1 MTVMPSA
8 GSTNGGKARRGLG
21 GSRRHRND
29 QTRNK
34 HQTTSC
40 RRIAYPLF
48 PLTVSKSSVD
58 TIQYNI
64 SADQGAL
71 SGHLSAFH
79 RPKTAEAKI
88 GIMPTTSERR
98 RLVDNSAAAYEEPL
112 TPTVKRA
119 LLALVI
125 LFHVGG
131 GWALTQVEP
140 VKLVVGEIAPME
152 VRMVPA
158 EQLAQPDVPLDEPP
172 PLPELKPP
180 PPDLATVVEPP
191 PPDLPPPVFP
201 VEAPPPPPPPEPEK
215 PKPPPPK
222 PVQKRPPTPQ
232 APVDAQPQQA
242 APAAPAA
249 PKTVSASQLGY
260 VVPPNP
266 IYPARSRKAGEQG
279 NAVVRVLVDVTGRP
293 AQVSLQTSSG
303 HPELDQSALSAVRA
317 AQFRP
322 YAEGGVAQAVW
333 VLVPINF
340 VLR

>member
-1 MTVMPSA
+1 
-8 GSTNGGKARRGLG
+8 
-21 GSRRHRND
+21 
-29 QTRNK
+29 
-34 HQTTSC
+34 
-40 RRIAYPLF
+40 
-48 PLTVSKSSVD
+48 VSDASPP
-58 TIQYNI
+58 II
-64 SADQGAL
+64 
-71 SGHLSAFH
+71 
-79 RPKTAEAKI
+79 P
-88 GIMPTTSERR
+88 
-98 RLVDNSAAAYEEPL
+98 RLRDEITETYKEPL
-112 TPTVKRA
+112 TPTIKRG

-125 LFHVGG
+125 FFHVGG

-140 VKLVVGEIAPME
+140 VKLIVGDVAPME

-158 EQLAQPDVPLDEPP
+158 EQAAQPDPPLDEPP
-172 PLPELKPP
+172 PLPDVPP
-180 PPDLATVVEPP
+180 PPPELATVIEPP

-260 VVPPNP
+260 LVAPNP

-279 NAVVRVLVDVTGRP
+279 NVMIRVLVDLTGRP

>member
-1 MTVMPSA
+1 VNA
-8 GSTNGGKARRGLG
+8 
-21 GSRRHRND
+21 
-29 QTRNK
+29 
-34 HQTTSC
+34 
-40 RRIAYPLF
+40 
-48 PLTVSKSSVD
+48 D
-58 TIQYNI
+58 TPPVI
-64 SADQGAL
+64 
-71 SGHLSAFH
+71 
-79 RPKTAEAKI
+79 P
-88 GIMPTTSERR
+88 
-98 RLVDNSAAAYEEPL
+98 RLRDEITETYKEPL

-125 LFHVGG
+125 FFHVGG

-140 VKLVVGEIAPME
+140 VKLVVGDIAPME

-158 EQLAQPDVPLDEPP
+158 EQQAQPDPPLDEPP
-172 PLPELKPP
+172 PLPDVPP
-180 PPDLATVVEPP
+180 PPPELATMVEPP

-201 VEAPPPPPPPEPEK
+201 VEAPPPPPPPQPEK

-232 APVDAQPQQA
+232 APVEAQPQQA

-249 PKTVSASQLGY
+249 PRTVSASQLGY
-260 VVPPNP
+260 IVAPNP

-279 NAVVRVLVDVTGRP
+279 NVMVRVLVDVTGRP

-322 YAEGGVAQAVW
+322 YAEGGLTQAVW

>member
-1 MTVMPSA
+1 M
-8 GSTNGGKARRGLG
+8 
-21 GSRRHRND
+21 ND
-29 QTRNK
+29 DAPPAIPRLRDEIT
-34 HQTTSC
+34 
-40 RRIAYPLF
+40 
-48 PLTVSKSSVD
+48 
-58 TIQYNI
+58 
-64 SADQGAL
+64 
-71 SGHLSAFH
+71 
-79 RPKTAEAKI
+79 
-88 GIMPTTSERR
+88 PT
-98 RLVDNSAAAYEEPL
+98 YKEPL

-125 LFHVGG
+125 FFHVGG

-140 VKLVVGEIAPME
+140 VKLIVGDIAPME
-152 VRMVPA
+152 VRMVAA
-158 EQLAQPDVPLDEPP
+158 EQAAPPDPPLDEPP
-172 PLPELKPP
+172 PLPEVPP
-180 PPDLATVVEPP
+180 PPPELATMVEPP

-201 VEAPPPPPPPEPEK
+201 VEAPPPPPPPQPEK

-232 APVDAQPQQA
+232 APVEAQPQQA

-279 NAVVRVLVDVTGRP
+279 NVMIRVLIDVTGRP

-322 YAEGGVAQAVW
+322 YAEGGLTQAVW

>member
-1 MTVMPSA
+1 
-8 GSTNGGKARRGLG
+8 
-21 GSRRHRND
+21 
-29 QTRNK
+29 
-34 HQTTSC
+34 
-40 RRIAYPLF
+40 
-48 PLTVSKSSVD
+48 VSDD
-58 TIQYNI
+58 TPPAIPRLRDEI
-64 SADQGAL
+64 
-71 SGHLSAFH
+71 
-79 RPKTAEAKI
+79 T
-88 GIMPTTSERR
+88 PT
-98 RLVDNSAAAYEEPL
+98 YKEPL

-125 LFHVGG
+125 FFHVGG

-140 VKLVVGEIAPME
+140 VKLVVGDIAPME

-158 EQLAQPDVPLDEPP
+158 EQQAQPDPPLDEPP
-172 PLPELKPP
+172 PLPDVPP
-180 PPDLATVVEPP
+180 PPPELATMVEPP
-191 PPDLPPPVFP
+191 PPDLPPPDFP
-201 VEAPPPPPPPEPEK
+201 VEAPPPPPPPQPEK

-232 APVDAQPQQA
+232 APVEAQPQQA

-249 PKTVSASQLGY
+249 PRTVSASQLGY
-260 VVPPNP
+260 IVAPNP

-279 NAVVRVLVDVTGRP
+279 NVMVRVLVDVTGRP

-322 YAEGGVAQAVW
+322 YAEGGLTQAVW

>member
-1 MTVMPSA
+1 
-8 GSTNGGKARRGLG
+8 
-21 GSRRHRND
+21 
-29 QTRNK
+29 
-34 HQTTSC
+34 
-40 RRIAYPLF
+40 
-48 PLTVSKSSVD
+48 VSDESPPFIPRLRD
-58 TIQYNI
+58 EIT
-64 SADQGAL
+64 
-71 SGHLSAFH
+71 
-79 RPKTAEAKI
+79 
-88 GIMPTTSERR
+88 PT
-98 RLVDNSAAAYEEPL
+98 YKEPL

-125 LFHVGG
+125 FFHVGG

-140 VKLVVGEIAPME
+140 VKLVVGDIAPME
-152 VRMVPA
+152 VRMVSA
-158 EQLAQPDVPLDEPP
+158 EQPAQPDLPLDEPP
-172 PLPELKPP
+172 PLPEVKPP
-180 PPDLATVVEPP
+180 PPELATAVEPP

-201 VEAPPPPPPPEPEK
+201 VEAPPPKPPPPPEK

-222 PVQKRPPTPQ
+222 PVQKRPATPQ

-249 PKTVSASQLGY
+249 PKTVAVSQLGY
-260 VVPPNP
+260 LVPPNP
-266 IYPARSRKAGEQG
+266 IYPARARKAGEQG
-279 NAVVRVLVDVTGRP
+279 SAVVRVLVDVTGRP

-322 YAEGGVAQAVW
+322 YAEGGLAQAVW

>member
-1 MTVMPSA
+1 
-8 GSTNGGKARRGLG
+8 
-21 GSRRHRND
+21 
-29 QTRNK
+29 
-34 HQTTSC
+34 
-40 RRIAYPLF
+40 
-48 PLTVSKSSVD
+48 VSDD
-58 TIQYNI
+58 TPPAIPRLRDEI
-64 SADQGAL
+64 
-71 SGHLSAFH
+71 
-79 RPKTAEAKI
+79 T
-88 GIMPTTSERR
+88 PT
-98 RLVDNSAAAYEEPL
+98 YKEPL

-125 LFHVGG
+125 FFHVGG

-140 VKLVVGEIAPME
+140 VKLIVGDIAPME

-158 EQLAQPDVPLDEPP
+158 EQAAQPDPPLDEPP
-172 PLPELKPP
+172 PLPEVPP
-180 PPDLATVVEPP
+180 PPPELATMVEPP

-201 VEAPPPPPPPEPEK
+201 VEAPPPPPPPQPEK
-215 PKPPPPK
+215 PKPQPPQ
-222 PVQKRPPTPQ
+222 PVQKRPPVPQ
-232 APVDAQPQQA
+232 APVEAQPQQA

-279 NAVVRVLVDVTGRP
+279 NVMIRVLIDVTGRP

-322 YAEGGVAQAVW
+322 YAEGGLTQAVW

>member
-1 MTVMPSA
+1 
-8 GSTNGGKARRGLG
+8 
-21 GSRRHRND
+21 
-29 QTRNK
+29 
-34 HQTTSC
+34 
-40 RRIAYPLF
+40 
-48 PLTVSKSSVD
+48 VSDESPPAIPRMRD
-58 TIQYNI
+58 EI
-64 SADQGAL
+64 
-71 SGHLSAFH
+71 
-79 RPKTAEAKI
+79 TATYK
-88 GIMPTTSERR
+88 
-98 RLVDNSAAAYEEPL
+98 EPL

-125 LFHVGG
+125 FFHVGG

-140 VKLVVGEIAPME
+140 VKLVVGDIAPME

-158 EQLAQPDVPLDEPP
+158 EQQAQPDPPMEEPP
-172 PLPELKPP
+172 PLPEMPP
-180 PPDLATVVEPP
+180 PPELATVIDPP

-201 VEAPPPPPPPEPEK
+201 VEAPPPPPPPKPPE

-232 APVDAQPQQA
+232 APVEAQPQQA

-249 PKTVSASQLGY
+249 PKTISASQLGY

-279 NAVVRVLVDVTGRP
+279 NVMVRVLIDVTGRP

-322 YAEGGVAQAVW
+322 YAEGGLTQAVW

>member
-1 MTVMPSA
+1 MTNQSP
-8 GSTNGGKARRGLG
+8 
-21 GSRRHRND
+21 
-29 QTRNK
+29 
-34 HQTTSC
+34 
-40 RRIAYPLF
+40 P
-48 PLTVSKSSVD
+48 
-58 TIQYNI
+58 
-64 SADQGAL
+64 AL
-71 SGHLSAFH
+71 S
-79 RPKTAEAKI
+79 RMRDEITATYK
-88 GIMPTTSERR
+88 
-98 RLVDNSAAAYEEPL
+98 EPL
-112 TPTVKRA
+112 TPMVKRA

-125 LFHVGG
+125 FFHVGG

-140 VKLVVGEIAPME
+140 VKLIVGDVAPME

-158 EQLAQPDVPLDEPP
+158 EQAAQPDPPLDEPP
-172 PLPELKPP
+172 PLPEVKPP
-180 PPDLATVVEPP
+180 PPELATVIEPP

-201 VEAPPPPPPPEPEK
+201 VEAPPPPPPPQPEK

-222 PVQKRPPTPQ
+222 PVQKRPTVPQ
-232 APVDAQPQQA
+232 APVEAQPQQA

-279 NAVVRVLVDVTGRP
+279 NVMIRVLVDVTGRP
-293 AQVSLQTSSG
+293 AQVSLQTTSG

-322 YAEGGVAQAVW
+322 YAEGGLTQAVW

>member
-1 MTVMPSA
+1 
-8 GSTNGGKARRGLG
+8 
-21 GSRRHRND
+21 
-29 QTRNK
+29 
-34 HQTTSC
+34 
-40 RRIAYPLF
+40 
-48 PLTVSKSSVD
+48 VSDD
-58 TIQYNI
+58 TPPAIPRLRDEI
-64 SADQGAL
+64 
-71 SGHLSAFH
+71 
-79 RPKTAEAKI
+79 T
-88 GIMPTTSERR
+88 PT
-98 RLVDNSAAAYEEPL
+98 YKEPL

-125 LFHVGG
+125 FFHVGG

-140 VKLVVGEIAPME
+140 VKLIVGDIAPME

-158 EQLAQPDVPLDEPP
+158 EQAAQPDPPLDEPP
-172 PLPELKPP
+172 PLPEVPP
-180 PPDLATVVEPP
+180 PPPELATMVEPP

-201 VEAPPPPPPPEPEK
+201 VEAPPPPPPPQPEK

-222 PVQKRPPTPQ
+222 PVQKRPPVPQ
-232 APVDAQPQQA
+232 APVEAQPQQA

-249 PKTVSASQLGY
+249 PRTVSAAQLGY
-260 VVPPNP
+260 IVPPNP

-279 NAVVRVLVDVTGRP
+279 NVMVRVLVDVTGRP

-322 YAEGGVAQAVW
+322 YAEGGLTQAVW

>member
-1 MTVMPSA
+1 MSDQSPPFIPRLRDEITPSY
-8 GSTNGGKARRGLG
+8 K
-21 GSRRHRND
+21 
-29 QTRNK
+29 
-34 HQTTSC
+34 
-40 RRIAYPLF
+40 
-48 PLTVSKSSVD
+48 
-58 TIQYNI
+58 
-64 SADQGAL
+64 
-71 SGHLSAFH
+71 
-79 RPKTAEAKI
+79 
-88 GIMPTTSERR
+88 
-98 RLVDNSAAAYEEPL
+98 EPL

-125 LFHVGG
+125 FFHVGG

-140 VKLVVGEIAPME
+140 VKLVVGDIAPME
-152 VRMVPA
+152 VRMVSA
-158 EQLAQPDVPLDEPP
+158 EQPAQPDLPLDEPP

-180 PPDLATVVEPP
+180 PPELATAVEPP

-201 VEAPPPPPPPEPEK
+201 VEAPPPKPPPQPEK

-222 PVQKRPPTPQ
+222 PVQKQPATPQ
-232 APVDAQPQQA
+232 APVEAQPQQA

-260 VVPPNP
+260 LVPPNP
-266 IYPARSRKAGEQG
+266 IYPARARKAGEQG
-279 NAVVRVLVDVTGRP
+279 SAVVRVLVDVTGRP

-322 YAEGGVAQAVW
+322 YAEGGLAQAVW

>member
-1 MTVMPSA
+1 VTGESPPA
-8 GSTNGGKARRGLG
+8 
-21 GSRRHRND
+21 
-29 QTRNK
+29 
-34 HQTTSC
+34 
-40 RRIAYPLF
+40 IP
-48 PLTVSKSSVD
+48 
-58 TIQYNI
+58 
-64 SADQGAL
+64 
-71 SGHLSAFH
+71 
-79 RPKTAEAKI
+79 
-88 GIMPTTSERR
+88 
-98 RLVDNSAAAYEEPL
+98 RLRDEITETYKEPL

-125 LFHVGG
+125 FFHVGG

-140 VKLVVGEIAPME
+140 VKLVVGDVAPME

-158 EQLAQPDVPLDEPP
+158 EQQAQPDPPLDEPP
-172 PLPELKPP
+172 PLPEVPP
-180 PPDLATVVEPP
+180 PPELATVIDPP

-201 VEAPPPPPPPEPEK
+201 VEAPPPLPPPEPEK
-215 PKPPPPK
+215 PKPPK

-232 APVDAQPQQA
+232 APVETQPQQA

-249 PKTVSASQLGY
+249 PKTISASQLGY
-260 VVPPNP
+260 LVPPNP

-279 NAVVRVLVDVTGRP
+279 KVMVRVLVDVTGRP
-293 AQVSLQTSSG
+293 AQVSMQTSSG

-322 YAEGGVAQAVW
+322 YSEGGIAQAVW

>member
-1 MTVMPSA
+1 MTDQPPPAM
-8 GSTNGGKARRGLG
+8 
-21 GSRRHRND
+21 SRMRD
-29 QTRNK
+29 E
-34 HQTTSC
+34 
-40 RRIAYPLF
+40 I
-48 PLTVSKSSVD
+48 
-58 TIQYNI
+58 
-64 SADQGAL
+64 
-71 SGHLSAFH
+71 
-79 RPKTAEAKI
+79 TATYK
-88 GIMPTTSERR
+88 
-98 RLVDNSAAAYEEPL
+98 EPL
-112 TPTVKRA
+112 TPMVKRA

-125 LFHVGG
+125 FFHVGG

-140 VKLVVGEIAPME
+140 VKLVVGDIAPME

-158 EQLAQPDVPLDEPP
+158 EQAAQPDPPLDEPP
-172 PLPELKPP
+172 PLPEVKPP
-180 PPDLATVVEPP
+180 PPELATVIEPP

-201 VEAPPPPPPPEPEK
+201 VEAPPPPPPPQPEK

-222 PVQKRPPTPQ
+222 PVQKRPTVPQ
-232 APVDAQPQQA
+232 APVEAQPQQA

-279 NAVVRVLVDVTGRP
+279 NVMIRVLVDVTGRP
-293 AQVSLQTSSG
+293 AQVSLQTTSG

-322 YAEGGVAQAVW
+322 YAEGGLTQAVW

>member
-1 MTVMPSA
+1 MSDESPPFIPRLRDEIT
-8 GSTNGGKARRGLG
+8 
-21 GSRRHRND
+21 
-29 QTRNK
+29 
-34 HQTTSC
+34 
-40 RRIAYPLF
+40 
-48 PLTVSKSSVD
+48 
-58 TIQYNI
+58 
-64 SADQGAL
+64 
-71 SGHLSAFH
+71 
-79 RPKTAEAKI
+79 
-88 GIMPTTSERR
+88 PT
-98 RLVDNSAAAYEEPL
+98 YKEPL
-112 TPTVKRA
+112 TPTVKRG

-125 LFHVGG
+125 FFHVGG

-140 VKLVVGEIAPME
+140 VKLVVGDIAPME
-152 VRMVPA
+152 VRMVSA
-158 EQLAQPDVPLDEPP
+158 EQPAQPDLPLDEPP
-172 PLPELKPP
+172 PLPEVKPP
-180 PPDLATVVEPP
+180 PPELATAVEPP

-201 VEAPPPPPPPEPEK
+201 VEAPPPKPPPQPEK

-222 PVQKRPPTPQ
+222 PVQKRPAAPQ

-266 IYPARSRKAGEQG
+266 IYPARARKAGEQG
-279 NAVVRVLVDVTGRP
+279 NAVVRVLIDVTGRP

-303 HPELDQSALSAVRA
+303 HPELDQSAISAVRA

-322 YAEGGVAQAVW
+322 YAEGGLAQAVW

>member
-1 MTVMPSA
+1 M
-8 GSTNGGKARRGLG
+8 
-21 GSRRHRND
+21 
-29 QTRNK
+29 
-34 HQTTSC
+34 
-40 RRIAYPLF
+40 
-48 PLTVSKSSVD
+48 
-58 TIQYNI
+58 
-64 SADQGAL
+64 SADTPPVIPRL
-71 SGHLSAFH
+71 
-79 RPKTAEAKI
+79 RDEIT
-88 GIMPTTSERR
+88 PT
-98 RLVDNSAAAYEEPL
+98 YKEPL

-125 LFHVGG
+125 FFHVGG

-140 VKLVVGEIAPME
+140 VKLVVGDVAPME

-158 EQLAQPDVPLDEPP
+158 EQAAQPDPPLDEPP
-172 PLPELKPP
+172 PLPEVKPP
-180 PPDLATVVEPP
+180 PPELATVIEPP

-201 VEAPPPPPPPEPEK
+201 VEAPPPPPPPQPEK

-260 VVPPNP
+260 LVAPNP

-279 NAVVRVLVDVTGRP
+279 NVMIRVLVDLTGRP

>member
-1 MTVMPSA
+1 
-8 GSTNGGKARRGLG
+8 
-21 GSRRHRND
+21 
-29 QTRNK
+29 
-34 HQTTSC
+34 
-40 RRIAYPLF
+40 
-48 PLTVSKSSVD
+48 
-58 TIQYNI
+58 
-64 SADQGAL
+64 
-71 SGHLSAFH
+71 
-79 RPKTAEAKI
+79 
-88 GIMPTTSERR
+88 MPTTSEHR
-98 RLVDNSAAAYEEPL
+98 RLVDMPAATYEEPL

-140 VKLVVGEIAPME
+140 VRLVVGDIAPME
-152 VRMVPA
+152 VRMVSA
-158 EQLAQPDVPLDEPP
+158 EQPAQPDPPLDEPP

-180 PPDLATVVEPP
+180 PPELATVVEPP
-191 PPDLPPPVFP
+191 PPDLPPPAFP
-201 VEAPPPPPPPEPEK
+201 VEAPPPPPPPQPEK

-222 PVQKRPPTPQ
+222 PVQKRPATPQ
-232 APVDAQPQQA
+232 APVDAQPQRA

-249 PKTVSASQLGY
+249 PKTVTASQLGY
-260 VVPPNP
+260 LVPPNP
-266 IYPARSRKAGEQG
+266 IYPARARKAGEQG
-279 NAVVRVLVDVTGRP
+279 NAVVRVLIDVTGRP

-322 YAEGGVAQAVW
+322 YAEGGLAQAVW

>member
-1 MTVMPSA
+1 VS
-8 GSTNGGKARRGLG
+8 
-21 GSRRHRND
+21 D
-29 QTRNK
+29 QSLPAIPRLRDEIT
-34 HQTTSC
+34 
-40 RRIAYPLF
+40 
-48 PLTVSKSSVD
+48 
-58 TIQYNI
+58 
-64 SADQGAL
+64 
-71 SGHLSAFH
+71 
-79 RPKTAEAKI
+79 
-88 GIMPTTSERR
+88 PT
-98 RLVDNSAAAYEEPL
+98 YKEPL

-125 LFHVGG
+125 FFHVGG

-140 VKLVVGEIAPME
+140 VKLVVGDIAPME

-158 EQLAQPDVPLDEPP
+158 EQPAQPDPPLDEPP

-180 PPDLATVVEPP
+180 PPELATVVEPP

-201 VEAPPPPPPPEPEK
+201 VEAPPPPPPPQPEK

-232 APVDAQPQQA
+232 APIETQPQQA

-260 VVPPNP
+260 LVPPNP

-322 YAEGGVAQAVW
+322 YAEGGLAQAVW

>member
-1 MTVMPSA
+1 
-8 GSTNGGKARRGLG
+8 
-21 GSRRHRND
+21 
-29 QTRNK
+29 
-34 HQTTSC
+34 
-40 RRIAYPLF
+40 
-48 PLTVSKSSVD
+48 VSDD
-58 TIQYNI
+58 TPPAIPRLRDEI
-64 SADQGAL
+64 
-71 SGHLSAFH
+71 
-79 RPKTAEAKI
+79 T
-88 GIMPTTSERR
+88 PT
-98 RLVDNSAAAYEEPL
+98 YKEPL

-125 LFHVGG
+125 FFHVGG

-140 VKLVVGEIAPME
+140 VKLVVGDVAPME

-158 EQLAQPDVPLDEPP
+158 EQQAQPDPPLDEPP
-172 PLPELKPP
+172 PLPEVPP
-180 PPDLATVVEPP
+180 PPPELATMVEPP

-201 VEAPPPPPPPEPEK
+201 VEAPPPPPPPQPEK

-222 PVQKRPPTPQ
+222 PVQKRPPVPQ
-232 APVDAQPQQA
+232 APVEAQPQQA

-249 PKTVSASQLGY
+249 PRTVSASQLGY
-260 VVPPNP
+260 IVPPNP

-279 NAVVRVLVDVTGRP
+279 NVMVRVLVDVTGRP

-322 YAEGGVAQAVW
+322 YAEGGLTQAVW

>member
-1 MTVMPSA
+1 MS
-8 GSTNGGKARRGLG
+8 
-21 GSRRHRND
+21 
-29 QTRNK
+29 
-34 HQTTSC
+34 
-40 RRIAYPLF
+40 I
-48 PLTVSKSSVD
+48 
-58 TIQYNI
+58 
-64 SADQGAL
+64 
-71 SGHLSAFH
+71 
-79 RPKTAEAKI
+79 
-88 GIMPTTSERR
+88 TSEHWRF
-98 RLVDNSAAAYEEPL
+98 VDVSGPAYNEPL

-125 LFHVGG
+125 CLHVGG

-140 VKLVVGEIAPME
+140 VKFVVGDIAPME
-152 VRMVPA
+152 VRMVSA
-158 EQLAQPDVPLDEPP
+158 EPPAQPDLPLDEPP

-180 PPDLATVVEPP
+180 PPDLATMVEPP

-201 VEAPPPPPPPEPEK
+201 VEAPPPKPSPLPEK

-222 PVQKRPPTPQ
+222 PVQKRPATPQ
-232 APVDAQPQQA
+232 APVEAQPQQA

-249 PKTVSASQLGY
+249 PKTISASQLGY
-260 VVPPNP
+260 LVPPNP
-266 IYPARSRKAGEQG
+266 IYPARARKAGEQG

-322 YAEGGVAQAVW
+322 YAEGSLAQAVW
-333 VLVPINF
+333 VLIPINF

>member
-1 MTVMPSA
+1 
-8 GSTNGGKARRGLG
+8 
-21 GSRRHRND
+21 
-29 QTRNK
+29 
-34 HQTTSC
+34 
-40 RRIAYPLF
+40 
-48 PLTVSKSSVD
+48 VSDESPPFIPRLRD
-58 TIQYNI
+58 EIT
-64 SADQGAL
+64 
-71 SGHLSAFH
+71 
-79 RPKTAEAKI
+79 
-88 GIMPTTSERR
+88 PT
-98 RLVDNSAAAYEEPL
+98 YKEPL

-125 LFHVGG
+125 FFHVGG

-140 VKLVVGEIAPME
+140 AKLVVGDIAPME
-152 VRMVPA
+152 VRMVSA
-158 EQLAQPDVPLDEPP
+158 EQPAQPDLPLDEPP
-172 PLPELKPP
+172 PLPEVKPP
-180 PPDLATVVEPP
+180 PPDLATAVEPP

-201 VEAPPPPPPPEPEK
+201 VVAPPPKPPPQPEK

-222 PVQKRPPTPQ
+222 PVQKRPSTPQ
-232 APVDAQPQQA
+232 APVEAQPQQA

-260 VVPPNP
+260 LVPPNP
-266 IYPARSRKAGEQG
+266 IYPARARKAGEQG
-279 NAVVRVLVDVTGRP
+279 SAVVRVLVDVTGRP

-322 YAEGGVAQAVW
+322 YAEGGLAQAVW

>member
-1 MTVMPSA
+1 V
-8 GSTNGGKARRGLG
+8 
-21 GSRRHRND
+21 
-29 QTRNK
+29 
-34 HQTTSC
+34 
-40 RRIAYPLF
+40 
-48 PLTVSKSSVD
+48 
-58 TIQYNI
+58 
-64 SADQGAL
+64 SADTPPVVPRL
-71 SGHLSAFH
+71 
-79 RPKTAEAKI
+79 RDEIT
-88 GIMPTTSERR
+88 PT
-98 RLVDNSAAAYEEPL
+98 YKEPL

-125 LFHVGG
+125 FFHVGG

-140 VKLVVGEIAPME
+140 VKLIVGDVAPME

-158 EQLAQPDVPLDEPP
+158 EQQAQPDPPLDEPP
-172 PLPELKPP
+172 PPPEVPP
-180 PPDLATVVEPP
+180 PELATVIDPP

-232 APVDAQPQQA
+232 APVDALPQQA

-249 PKTVSASQLGY
+249 PRTVSASQLGY
-260 VVPPNP
+260 IVPPNP
-266 IYPARSRKAGEQG
+266 IYPARSRKAGEEG
-279 NAVVRVLVDVTGRP
+279 KVMVRVLIDVTGRP
-293 AQVSLQTSSG
+293 AQVSMQTSSG

-322 YAEGGVAQAVW
+322 YAEGGIAQAVW